1 MNALDIVIRSEF
13 EFSFETINSIEAKM
27 LSKGFLTL
35 VKSPENTIFL
45 KTNSK
50 DAKEESIS
58 INGEVCVFS
67 VKVPFDDTKT
77 QEYFGLLC
85 DLMQMVCDEDCSLS
99 ISLDLVELFKGE
111 GVSAKDILLG
121 YNSFDMS
128 SEGMRDVTGVGYRFL
143 VKHSKGFDEFNIE
156 PYLEDMDYLFFKSQF
171 NVNDIKLQEVPEYF
185 QSTYNK
191 HRMRTVDLLKI

>member
-13 EFSFETINSIEAKM
+13 EFSFGTINNIEAKM
-27 LSKGFLTL
+27 LSEGFLTL

-50 DAKEESIS
+50 DANEESIS

-67 VKVPFDDTKT
+67 VKVPFEDSKT
-77 QEYFGLLC
+77 QEYFRLLY
-85 DLMQMVCDEDCSLS
+85 DMLQMVCDENRSLS

-121 YNSFDMS
+121 YNSFDMG
-128 SEGMRDVTGVGYRFL
+128 SEGMKDVTGVGYRFL
-143 VKHSKGFDEFNIE
+143 AKHPRGVDEFNIE

-171 NVNDIKLQEVPEYF
+171 NVNDIKLGEVPQYF
-185 QSTYNK
+185 QNTYDK
-191 HRMRTVDLLKI
+191 HRIRTVDLLKI